1 MSIGAAEAARNEIN
15 ASKAVIHAEELLAN
29 DPQLPPE
36 RPIEEDWLFTWR
48 DYAGKVSTEDLQK
61 LWGSVLAGEV
71 KSPGTYSLRTLEFLR
86 GLSKSEAEQIAKLA
100 RFVVESRIARSQK
113 QYLEEHGITFG
124 VLLQLQELG
133 VVSGV
138 EALGLSTTYKT
149 ITPGKF
155 LRALRSNGKVLVI
168 EHEDP
173 AKVLTFEVYMLTVV
187 GAQLLGL
194 GSFEPDIQYL
204 RMIGKQIASQ
214 GFKVKLADWAQV
226 SENEGRYF
234 NEESV
239 DA

>member
-1 MSIGAAEAARNEIN
+1 
-15 ASKAVIHAEELLAN
+15 
-29 DPQLPPE
+29 
-36 RPIEEDWLFTWR
+36 
-48 DYAGKVSTEDLQK
+48 
-61 LWGSVLAGEV
+61 
-71 KSPGTYSLRTLEFLR
+71 
-86 GLSKSEAEQIAKLA
+86 
-100 RFVVESRIARSQK
+100 
-113 QYLEEHGITFG
+113 